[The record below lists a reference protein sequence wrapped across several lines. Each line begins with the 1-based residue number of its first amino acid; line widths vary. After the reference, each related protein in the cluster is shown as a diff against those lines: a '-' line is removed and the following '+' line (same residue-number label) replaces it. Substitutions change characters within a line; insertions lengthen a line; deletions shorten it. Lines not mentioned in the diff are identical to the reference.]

1 MVNTFIKNFV
11 PYFHAFELN
20 TERCGVSLRI
30 HCECGKMR
38 NRKNPST
45 DTFHAVN
52 STFTQRH
59 VIIAIFQLTLL
70 LMKIRWFS
78 KLNSESMKI
87 SKRFSAVVQ
96 VIVVPLTDTTWGVSE
111 LSNQCNIYRWYS
123 AVLLI
128 VKDKIHILL
137 LRSFRSKL
145 KIRIILFLMLFFFGE
160 AAKVSSKSVWTNVF
174 WYVKVHVFWKIY
186 SIYTIYWDKTQTL
199 KTFPSDK
206 INVTKNALCLWALTH
221 HSFTFN
227 LRFSYELKRKVR
239 LSKVCVG
246 FSIFDSVS
254 FLLKFIFLFNKK
266 HGLFDFKAS

>member
-1 MVNTFIKNFV
+1 MVNTFIKIFV
-11 PYFHAFELN
+11 PYFPAFELN

-30 HCECGKMR
+30 HCEWGKIW

-145 KIRIILFLMLFFFGE
+145 KIRIILFLILFFFG
-160 AAKVSSKSVWTNVF
+160 
-174 WYVKVHVFWKIY
+174 
-186 SIYTIYWDKTQTL
+186 D
-199 KTFPSDK
+199 
-206 INVTKNALCLWALTH
+206 
-221 HSFTFN
+221 
-227 LRFSYELKRKVR
+227 
-239 LSKVCVG
+239 
-246 FSIFDSVS
+246 
-254 FLLKFIFLFNKK
+254 
-266 HGLFDFKAS
+266 